1 MRAPPGYLLAARYR
15 LVEPV
20 GRGGMGTVWRA
31 RDELLDR
38 DVAVKEV
45 RLPLVLD
52 EELRAEL
59 CARTEREGRA
69 TAMVA
74 HPSVITVFDVI
85 TEDDR
90 PWIVMELLK
99 ARSLEELIK
108 QEGPLPPRQAA
119 EIGRQVL
126 GALRAVHAKG
136 ILHRDVKPSNVL
148 VTEDRAVLTDFGLAA
163 LEGDASIT
171 QAGIVLGSA
180 GYIAPE
186 RVLGDKAS
194 PAADLWSLGATLY
207 TAVEGRGLHGRRT
220 AAAALAALTSGAPI
234 PMEKA
239 GPLAPV
245 LRGLLQIDPAT
256 RLDGVRAALALAR
269 IAAGGTADDL
279 MAPPHR
285 PARPA
290 PPPAAPPVT
299 TRKPPH
305 RGQHR
310 AESRPTPKV
319 MPHAHPRDGA
329 SGPHAQFGHQHGNQ
343 FGSQYGNQY
352 GSQYGSQYGHL
363 GPFGSPSSPSG
374 PYGQAPGQPPQGQPG
389 RPGQQAYPG
398 QSGQHAQPGQHS
410 QSGPYGQSGQYSPFG
425 QYGQHGQSGPYGQ
438 YGQTGSFEPSG
449 PHPFGPGHSGPNG
462 HLGHGPSYGHSGPHR
477 RLTRDP
483 RNGPEYSPVPP
494 QRRRP
499 AEGMHRKPSE
509 PGLHQVVAAPVM
521 RRLASMIKMVLPRRY
536 WPRIFLK

>member
-1 MRAPPGYLLAARYR
+1 MRAPSGYQLAARYR
-15 LVEPV
+15 LMEPV

-45 RLPLVLD
+45 RLPMVLD

-85 TEDDR
+85 TEDER

-99 ARSLEELIK
+99 ARSLEEIVK
-108 QEGPLPPRQAA
+108 QDGPLDPRHVAD
-119 EIGRQVL
+119 IGRQVL

-148 VTEDRAVLTDFGLAA
+148 VTQDRTVLTDFGLAA
-163 LEGDASIT
+163 LEGDVSLT

-207 TAVEGRGLHGRRT
+207 TAVEGRGLHGRRS

-234 PMEKA
+234 PMERA

-245 LRGLLQIDPAT
+245 LRGLLQIDPAV
-256 RLDGVRAALALAR
+256 RLDAVRAAVLLAR
-269 IAAGGTADDL
+269 IAAGGSGEDL
-279 MAPPHR
+279 SPQPHR
-285 PARPA
+285 PIRPQA
-290 PPPAAPPVT
+290 STAVPAAQRRPQ
-299 TRKPPH
+299 H

-310 AESRPTPKV
+310 AEPRPAPSV
-319 MPHAHPRDGA
+319 APRSYPRDPQD
-329 SGPHAQFGHQHGNQ
+329 SGPHQTRI
-343 FGSQYGNQY
+343 Y
-352 GSQYGSQYGHL
+352 
-363 GPFGSPSSPSG
+363 
-374 PYGQAPGQPPQGQPG
+374 PQNPR
-389 RPGQQAYPG
+389 RPG
-398 QSGQHAQPGQHS
+398 
-410 QSGPYGQSGQYSPFG
+410 
-425 QYGQHGQSGPYGQ
+425 
-438 YGQTGSFEPSG
+438 
-449 PHPFGPGHSGPNG
+449 
-462 HLGHGPSYGHSGPHR
+462 
-477 RLTRDP
+477 
-483 RNGPEYSPVPP
+483 
-494 QRRRP
+494 
-499 AEGMHRKPSE
+499 EGVHRKPAGPARHHSVGV
-509 PGLHQVVAAPVM
+509 PVIQRLVQVIA
-521 RRLASMIKMVLPRRY
+521 MVLPRRY
-536 WPRIFLK
+536 RPKKLK

>member
-1 MRAPPGYLLAARYR
+1 MRAPSGYLLAARYR
-15 LVEPV
+15 LIEPV

-38 DVAVKEV
+38 EVAVKEV

-99 ARSLEELIK
+99 ARSLEELVR
-108 QEGPLPPRQAA
+108 QEGPLPPRRVAD
-119 EIGRQVL
+119 IGRQVL

-148 VTEDRAVLTDFGLAA
+148 VTDDDRAVLTDFGLAA

-245 LRGLLQIDPAT
+245 LRGLLQIDPAA
-256 RLDGVRAALALAR
+256 RLDAVRAAHALSK
-269 IAAGGTADDL
+269 IAAGGVAEDPYASPFRGGRST
-279 MAPPHR
+279 
-285 PARPA
+285 
-290 PPPAAPPVT
+290 PPPIAPQPT
-299 TRKPPH
+299 APETRKPPQRSQ

-310 AESRPTPKV
+310 AESRPAPKV
-319 MPHAHPRDGA
+319 TPRDRD
-329 SGPHAQFGHQHGNQ
+329 SGPHRQQGA
-343 FGSQYGNQY
+343 
-352 GSQYGSQYGHL
+352 
-363 GPFGSPSSPSG
+363 
-374 PYGQAPGQPPQGQPG
+374 YGQPYRSGERLGDYG
-389 RPGQQAYPG
+389 RPQPYDPYPLARHDLYG
-398 QSGQHAQPGQHS
+398 PQPGQHGQIGHHGQFAQYGQAS
-410 QSGPYGQSGQYSPFG
+410 PGGQSRQSAQSGGPYGGSPG
-425 QYGQHGQSGPYGQ
+425 RARPQHGRSGRPRDLRNSRE
-438 YGQTGSFEPSG
+438 TPAVPS
-449 PHPFGPGHSGPNG
+449 
-462 HLGHGPSYGHSGPHR
+462 
-477 RLTRDP
+477 
-483 RNGPEYSPVPP
+483 

-499 AEGMHRKPSE
+499 NEGLHRKPSE
-509 PGLHQVVAAPVM
+509 PALQHVVRIPM
-521 RRLASMIKMVLPRRY
+521 RHVAKMIKILLPRRY
-536 WPRIFLK
+536 WPRIFIK

>member
-1 MRAPPGYLLAARYR
+1 MRAPSGYQLAARYR

-38 DVAVKEV
+38 EVAVKEV

-52 EELRAEL
+52 EDLRAEL

-90 PWIVMELLK
+90 PWIVMELLR
-99 ARSLEELIK
+99 AQSLEELVRRV
-108 QEGPLPPRQAA
+108 GPLPPQRAA

-148 VTEDRAVLTDFGLAA
+148 VTDDRAVLTDFGLAA
-163 LEGDASIT
+163 LEGDVSIT

-186 RVLGDKAS
+186 RVLGAKAS

-234 PMEKA
+234 PMERA

-245 LRGLLQIDPAT
+245 LRGLLQIDPDA
-256 RLDGVRAALALAR
+256 RLDGVRAAVALAR
-269 IAAGGTADDL
+269 IAAGGTSEEPVA
-279 MAPPHR
+279 HR
-285 PARPA
+285 PMRPSPA
-290 PPPAAPPVT
+290 ALPPAVRRPT
-299 TRKPPH
+299 H

-310 AESRPTPKV
+310 AESRPTPRTP
-319 MPHAHPRDGA
+319 PHAFQREFREDSA
-329 SGPHAQFGHQHGNQ
+329 
-343 FGSQYGNQY
+343 
-352 GSQYGSQYGHL
+352 
-363 GPFGSPSSPSG
+363 
-374 PYGQAPGQPPQGQPG
+374 
-389 RPGQQAYPG
+389 
-398 QSGQHAQPGQHS
+398 
-410 QSGPYGQSGQYSPFG
+410 
-425 QYGQHGQSGPYGQ
+425 
-438 YGQTGSFEPSG
+438 EV
-449 PHPFGPGHSGPNG
+449 
-462 HLGHGPSYGHSGPHR
+462 
-477 RLTRDP
+477 
-483 RNGPEYSPVPP
+483 PV

-499 AEGMHRKPSE
+499 AEGVHRKPVERPKSRNSAVRV
-509 PGLHQVVAAPVM
+509 L
-521 RRLASMIKMVLPRRY
+521 RMVIQILLPRRF
-536 WPRIFLK
+536 WPKSFLN

>member
-1 MRAPPGYLLAARYR
+1 MRAPSGYELASRYR

-31 RDELLDR
+31 HDDLLDR

-59 CARTEREGRA
+59 CARTEREARA

-74 HPSVITVFDVI
+74 HPSVITVFDVV

-90 PWIVMELLK
+90 PWIVMELLH
-99 ARSLEELIK
+99 ARSLEDLVKE
-108 QEGPLPPRQAA
+108 EGPLPPRRVA

-194 PAADLWSLGATLY
+194 PGADLWSFGATLY

-220 AAAALAALTSGAPI
+220 AAAALAALTSGEPI
-234 PMEKA
+234 PMDKA
-239 GPLAPV
+239 GPLAPI
-245 LRGLLQIDPAT
+245 LRGLLQIDPDA
-256 RLDGVRAALALAR
+256 RLDGMRASLMLAR
-269 IAAGGTADDL
+269 VAAGGSAEEPLGGPAHRTATRQQP
-279 MAPPHR
+279 MNPSAMGGM
-285 PARPA
+285 
-290 PPPAAPPVT
+290 PPPPYATMGALSSSPVSPASPSP
-299 TRKPPH
+299 RSRPSH

-310 AESRPTPKV
+310 ADARPDARPV
-319 MPHAHPRDGA
+319 YIPPRD
-329 SGPHAQFGHQHGNQ
+329 
-343 FGSQYGNQY
+343 
-352 GSQYGSQYGHL
+352 
-363 GPFGSPSSPSG
+363 
-374 PYGQAPGQPPQGQPG
+374 PG
-389 RPGQQAYPG
+389 
-398 QSGQHAQPGQHS
+398 
-410 QSGPYGQSGQYSPFG
+410 
-425 QYGQHGQSGPYGQ
+425 
-438 YGQTGSFEPSG
+438 
-449 PHPFGPGHSGPNG
+449 
-462 HLGHGPSYGHSGPHR
+462 
-477 RLTRDP
+477 
-483 RNGPEYSPVPP
+483 PVPP
-494 QRRRP
+494 PRMPRRP
-499 AEGMHRKPSE
+499 TEGVHRKPSDPA
-509 PGLHQVVAAPVM
+509 PGRRRAPANPEVSQVM
-521 RRLASMIKMVLPRRY
+521 RQLSDIVRMVLPRRF
-536 WPRIFLK
+536 WPKNMR

>member
-1 MRAPPGYLLAARYR
+1 MRAPSGYQLAARYR

-74 HPSVITVFDVI
+74 HPSVITVFDVV

-99 ARSLEELIK
+99 AQSLEEIIK
-108 QEGPLPPRQAA
+108 RDGPLHPRLVAG
-119 EIGRQVL
+119 IGKQVL

-148 VTEDRAVLTDFGLAA
+148 VTQDRAVLTDFGLAA
-163 LEGDASIT
+163 LEGDVSLT

-207 TAVEGRGLHGRRT
+207 TAVEGRGLHGRRS

-234 PMEKA
+234 PMERA

-245 LRGLLQIDPAT
+245 LRGLLQIDPAA
-256 RLDGVRAALALAR
+256 RLDGVHAAYLLAR
-269 IAAGGTADDL
+269 IAAGGTGEDVG
-279 MAPPHR
+279 PHR
-285 PARPA
+285 TVRPPA
-290 PPPAAPPVT
+290 PAATPAVPAPSPVAPASL
-299 TRKPPH
+299 RKPSH

-310 AESRPTPKV
+310 ADARP
-319 MPHAHPRDGA
+319 MPRVAPPQGHPRD
-329 SGPHAQFGHQHGNQ
+329 P
-343 FGSQYGNQY
+343 
-352 GSQYGSQYGHL
+352 
-363 GPFGSPSSPSG
+363 
-374 PYGQAPGQPPQGQPG
+374 
-389 RPGQQAYPG
+389 RD
-398 QSGQHAQPGQHS
+398 
-410 QSGPYGQSGQYSPFG
+410 
-425 QYGQHGQSGPYGQ
+425 
-438 YGQTGSFEPSG
+438 
-449 PHPFGPGHSGPNG
+449 
-462 HLGHGPSYGHSGPHR
+462 SGPHR
-477 RLTRDP
+477 TYTQSPGAQASRAQSPGAQASRAQSPGGQTSRAQAPGAQKP
-483 RNGPEYSPVPP
+483 RAQASRAPAS
-494 QRRRP
+494 RRQ
-499 AEGMHRKPSE
+499 AEGVHRKPTG
-509 PGLHQVVAAPVM
+509 PPIHHVVRDPVL
-521 RRLASMIKMVLPRRY
+521 RRLVKVITMVLPRRY
-536 WPRIFLK
+536 WPKNLK

>member
-1 MRAPPGYLLAARYR
+1 MRAPSGYQLAARYR
-15 LVEPV
+15 LVQPV

-99 ARSLEELIK
+99 AESLEELVK
-108 QEGPLPPRQAA
+108 NGGPQDPQRVA

-148 VTEDRAVLTDFGLAA
+148 VTEDRTVLTDFGLAA
-163 LEGDASIT
+163 LEGDVSIT

-234 PMEKA
+234 PMERA

-245 LRGLLQIDPAT
+245 LRGLLQIDPEA
-256 RLDGVRAALALAR
+256 RLDAVRAALMLAR
-269 IAAGGTADDL
+269 VAAGGSAEEPV
-279 MAPPHR
+279 APHR
-285 PARPA
+285 PHRPST
-290 PPPAAPPVT
+290 PPMFPAAI
-299 TRKPPH
+299 RKPPH

-310 AESRPTPKV
+310 AEARPQPRPAPRPAPPLPV
-319 MPHAHPRDGA
+319 YPRDAHAGA
-329 SGPHAQFGHQHGNQ
+329 GEMA
-343 FGSQYGNQY
+343 
-352 GSQYGSQYGHL
+352 
-363 GPFGSPSSPSG
+363 
-374 PYGQAPGQPPQGQPG
+374 A
-389 RPGQQAYPG
+389 
-398 QSGQHAQPGQHS
+398 
-410 QSGPYGQSGQYSPFG
+410 
-425 QYGQHGQSGPYGQ
+425 
-438 YGQTGSFEPSG
+438 
-449 PHPFGPGHSGPNG
+449 
-462 HLGHGPSYGHSGPHR
+462 
-477 RLTRDP
+477 
-483 RNGPEYSPVPP
+483 VPA

-499 AEGMHRKPSE
+499 SEGVHRKPME
-509 PGLHQVVAAPVM
+509 YEVVPGPFSRALTNF
-521 RRLASMIKMVLPRRY
+521 LKMVLPRRF
-536 WPRIFLK
+536 WPRRFRR

>member
-1 MRAPPGYLLAARYR
+1 MRAPSGYLLAARYR
-15 LVEPV
+15 LIEPV

-74 HPSVITVFDVI
+74 HPSVITLFDVI
-85 TEDDR
+85 TEDER

-108 QEGPLPPRQAA
+108 QEGPLPPRRVA

-163 LEGDASIT
+163 LEGDVSIT

-245 LRGLLQIDPAT
+245 LRGLLQIDPAA
-256 RLDGVRAALALAR
+256 RVDGVRAALVLAR
-269 IAAGGTADDL
+269 IAAGGGGEEFLT
-279 MAPPHR
+279 PHR
-285 PARPA
+285 PSRPHG
-290 PPPAAPPVT
+290 PPGAAPAI

-310 AESRPTPKV
+310 AESRPAPK
-319 MPHAHPRDGA
+319 MAPHMYQRE
-329 SGPHAQFGHQHGNQ
+329 
-343 FGSQYGNQY
+343 
-352 GSQYGSQYGHL
+352 
-363 GPFGSPSSPSG
+363 
-374 PYGQAPGQPPQGQPG
+374 
-389 RPGQQAYPG
+389 
-398 QSGQHAQPGQHS
+398 HS
-410 QSGPYGQSGQYSPFG
+410 DAW
-425 QYGQHGQSGPYGQ
+425 
-438 YGQTGSFEPSG
+438 
-449 PHPFGPGHSGPNG
+449 PNG
-462 HLGHGPSYGHSGPHR
+462 LPHHYEESGHNSYYGHSGPYKDY
-477 RLTRDP
+477 RDI
-483 RNGPEYSPVPP
+483 RESQEMAAVPD

-499 AEGMHRKPSE
+499 SEGMHRKPSE
-509 PGLHQVVAAPVM
+509 PTLHQVVRYPLM
-521 RRLASMIKMVLPRRY
+521 RRLAKVIKMVLPRRY

>member
-1 MRAPPGYLLAARYR
+1 MRAPSGYQLAARYR
-15 LVEPV
+15 LVQPV

-74 HPSVITVFDVI
+74 HPSVITVYDVV

-99 ARSLEELIK
+99 AQSLEELVK
-108 QEGPLPPRQAA
+108 AQGPQHPVRVA

-148 VTEDRAVLTDFGLAA
+148 VTDDRAVLTDFGLAA
-163 LEGDASIT
+163 LEGDVSIT

-234 PMEKA
+234 PMDNA

-245 LRGLLQIDPAT
+245 LRGLLQIDPAV
-256 RLDGVRAALALAR
+256 RLDGVRAALMLAR
-269 IAAGGTADDL
+269 IAAGGTAEEPI
-279 MAPPHR
+279 AVHR
-285 PARPA
+285 PPVRPPGAA
-290 PPPAAPPVT
+290 PPP

-310 AESRPTPKV
+310 AENRPPAPQV
-319 MPHAHPRDGA
+319 LPH
-329 SGPHAQFGHQHGNQ
+329 
-343 FGSQYGNQY
+343 
-352 GSQYGSQYGHL
+352 
-363 GPFGSPSSPSG
+363 
-374 PYGQAPGQPPQGQPG
+374 
-389 RPGQQAYPG
+389 
-398 QSGQHAQPGQHS
+398 
-410 QSGPYGQSGQYSPFG
+410 
-425 QYGQHGQSGPYGQ
+425 
-438 YGQTGSFEPSG
+438 E
-449 PHPFGPGHSGPNG
+449 PHPTGA
-462 HLGHGPSYGHSGPHR
+462 Y
-477 RLTRDP
+477 TA
-483 RNGPEYSPVPP
+483 VPIP
-494 QRRRP
+494 AQRRRP
-499 AEGMHRKPSE
+499 AEGSHRKPATYEVPIGPLTRSFWN
-509 PGLHQVVAAPVM
+509 LV
-521 RRLASMIKMVLPRRY
+521 RIVLPRRF
-536 WPRIFLK
+536 WPKKFRK

>member
-1 MRAPPGYLLAARYR
+1 MRAPSGYLLAARYR
-15 LVEPV
+15 LSEPV

-38 DVAVKEV
+38 QVAVKEV

-52 EELRAEL
+52 EDLRSEL

-74 HPSVITVFDVI
+74 HPSVITVFDVV

-90 PWIVMELLK
+90 PWIVMELLQ
-99 ARSLEELIK
+99 ARSLEQFIRE
-108 QEGPLPPRQAA
+108 EGPLPPRKVA

-148 VTEDRAVLTDFGLAA
+148 VTHDRAVLTDFGLAA

-207 TAVEGRGLHGRRT
+207 TAVEGKGLHGRRT

-245 LRGLLQIDPAT
+245 LRGLLRIDPDT
-256 RLDGVRAALALAR
+256 RLDAARASLMLARVAAGGSAEEPLAQAARKPVRAA
-269 IAAGGTADDL
+269 I
-279 MAPPHR
+279 PV
-285 PARPA
+285 
-290 PPPAAPPVT
+290 PPAARRPG
-299 TRKPPH
+299 H
-305 RGQHR
+305 RGVHR
-310 AESRPTPKV
+310 AESRPAP
-319 MPHAHPRDGA
+319 PRDA
-329 SGPHAQFGHQHGNQ
+329 PVAPH
-343 FGSQYGNQY
+343 
-352 GSQYGSQYGHL
+352 
-363 GPFGSPSSPSG
+363 
-374 PYGQAPGQPPQGQPG
+374 
-389 RPGQQAYPG
+389 RPGGAP
-398 QSGQHAQPGQHS
+398 A
-410 QSGPYGQSGQYSPFG
+410 
-425 QYGQHGQSGPYGQ
+425 
-438 YGQTGSFEPSG
+438 
-449 PHPFGPGHSGPNG
+449 
-462 HLGHGPSYGHSGPHR
+462 
-477 RLTRDP
+477 
-483 RNGPEYSPVPP
+483 VPP
-494 QRRRP
+494 QSQAQRGGHRR
-499 AEGMHRKPSE
+499 ATEGVHRKPAE
-509 PGLHQVVAAPVM
+509 PPPPRPLVLRM
-521 RRLASMIKMVLPRRY
+521 STIIRMVLPRRF
-536 WPRIFLK
+536 WPRELRKRG

>member
-1 MRAPPGYLLAARYR
+1 MRAPSGYQLAARYR
-15 LVEPV
+15 LVQPV

-52 EELRAEL
+52 EDLRAEL

-99 ARSLEELIK
+99 AESLEELVK
-108 QEGPLPPRQAA
+108 NSGPQDPQRVA

-163 LEGDASIT
+163 LEGDVSIT

-194 PAADLWSLGATLY
+194 TAADLWSLGATLY

-234 PMEKA
+234 PMERA

-245 LRGLLQIDPAT
+245 LRGLLQIDPEA
-256 RLDGVRAALALAR
+256 RLDAVRAALMLAR
-269 IAAGGTADDL
+269 VAAGGSAEEPIT
-279 MAPPHR
+279 PHR
-285 PARPA
+285 PPRPS
-290 PPPAAPPVT
+290 APPVFPSA

-310 AESRPTPKV
+310 AEARPLPRPAPRPSPLPV
-319 MPHAHPRDGA
+319 YPREPH
-329 SGPHAQFGHQHGNQ
+329 
-343 FGSQYGNQY
+343 
-352 GSQYGSQYGHL
+352 
-363 GPFGSPSSPSG
+363 
-374 PYGQAPGQPPQGQPG
+374 
-389 RPGQQAYPG
+389 
-398 QSGQHAQPGQHS
+398 
-410 QSGPYGQSGQYSPFG
+410 
-425 QYGQHGQSGPYGQ
+425 
-438 YGQTGSFEPSG
+438 TGEIAAV
-449 PHPFGPGHSGPNG
+449 
-462 HLGHGPSYGHSGPHR
+462 
-477 RLTRDP
+477 
-483 RNGPEYSPVPP
+483 PVPA

-499 AEGMHRKPSE
+499 SEGVHRKPAEYEVTPS
-509 PGLHQVVAAPVM
+509 PFSRVLSNF
-521 RRLASMIKMVLPRRY
+521 LKMVLPRRF
-536 WPRIFLK
+536 WPRRFRR

>member
-1 MRAPPGYLLAARYR
+1 MRAPSGYQLAARYR
-15 LVEPV
+15 LLEPV

-52 EELRAEL
+52 EDLRTEL

-74 HPSVITVFDVI
+74 HPSVITIFDVI

-99 ARSLEELIK
+99 AQSLEEVVRL
-108 QEGPLPPRQAA
+108 EGPLPPRQVA

-163 LEGDASIT
+163 VEGDKSIT

-234 PMEKA
+234 PMERA

-245 LRGLLQIDPAT
+245 LRGLLQIDPAA
-256 RLDGVRAALALAR
+256 RLDSVRAALILSR
-269 IAAGGTADDL
+269 IASGGTVEEYGPQPRR
-279 MAPPHR
+279 API
-285 PARPA
+285 
-290 PPPAAPPVT
+290 PPVASFAP
-299 TRKPPH
+299 TRKSPH

-310 AESRPTPKV
+310 AESRPRLRMFPHPSPSQPQNIQPQNVQPQYVQPQYMQPQYVQPQHGQAQHGQTQPQQTQPQHPQPRSRAFRETATTPNND
-319 MPHAHPRDGA
+319 PAWQYGQPYSHPQQ
-329 SGPHAQFGHQHGNQ
+329 HFGHQHD
-343 FGSQYGNQY
+343 
-352 GSQYGSQYGHL
+352 HMAAT
-363 GPFGSPSSPSG
+363 
-374 PYGQAPGQPPQGQPG
+374 APP
-389 RPGQQAYPG
+389 
-398 QSGQHAQPGQHS
+398 
-410 QSGPYGQSGQYSPFG
+410 
-425 QYGQHGQSGPYGQ
+425 
-438 YGQTGSFEPSG
+438 
-449 PHPFGPGHSGPNG
+449 
-462 HLGHGPSYGHSGPHR
+462 
-477 RLTRDP
+477 
-483 RNGPEYSPVPP
+483 
-494 QRRRP
+494 RRRP
-499 AEGMHRKPSE
+499 AEGVHRKPTE
-509 PGLHQVVAAPVM
+509 PTLHQMVHSPLM
-521 RRLASMIKMVLPRRY
+521 RRLATVIKLVVPRRF
-536 WPRIFLK
+536 WPRIFLR